1 MKILYFVLIVS
12 IVIAGAWLAYRLLYV
27 NQRSRRLL
35 EKKFRIFEALINK
48 LLSGEPLVNSDILPL
63 AEDPATRYGLF
74 EILKRFDKTALFPQ
88 VYNTLEKSAESF
100 LVNWLE
106 FPTELNARPEQ
117 IRLGAR
123 INVPD
128 DPDLEYFVFEF
139 KGDRERN
146 EWMLG
151 VVGPFNPDSKPYDI
165 PRRIFSRFNVV
176 GTVSNLT
183 EVEWIHQHIAPGH
196 Q

>member
-1 MKILYFVLIVS
+1 MKILYFFLIVS
-12 IVIAGAWLAYRLLYV
+12 IIIAGAWLAYRLLYV
-27 NQRSRRLL
+27 NQRSRRLS
-35 EKKFRIFEALINK
+35 EKKFRIFEGLINK
-48 LLSGEPLVNSDILPL
+48 LLSDEPLVTSDTLPL
-63 AEDPATRYGLF
+63 AEDPATRYSLF
-74 EILKRFDKTALFPQ
+74 EILKRFDKTAFFPQ

-106 FPTELNARPEQ
+106 FPTELNSPPEQ

-139 KGDRERN
+139 KGDRERD

-151 VVGPFNPDSKPYDI
+151 VVGPFKPDSKPYDI

-176 GTVSNLT
+176 GTVSPLA